1 MSGSAS
7 SGAVDR
13 TGVAGPTRS
22 VRLTRPIRLKG
33 LVSLVR
39 RWPEAPIA
47 VVGFVWMFWLAVSS
61 GQWFFADE
69 WDFIATRSRPPLSSA
84 ASVADML
91 LTPHNE
97 HWSTLPILIYRAV
110 FGLVGLRA
118 YWPYLVVLYTF
129 HAVVIVLIV
138 RLLRRHGASAATR
151 CFAVGMF
158 VVYGA
163 GAENLLWA
171 FQFAWMAACI
181 AGLLVVEIVDVPVE
195 RCTRSRVALAW
206 VVGVAGL
213 MCAGVGVSMVA
224 AGVFTAWLRWGWRR
238 AFVVA
243 SVPAAVQVLWTVAYG
258 RNSSPTNTP
267 ATTIPHRAVG
277 YAWRAL
283 STTIDRTVGLP
294 GVGPLV
300 LVGLI
305 VVVVRSFPE
314 LRASDAAL
322 LGLAAACVP
331 FLGLVAVGRIDVD
344 NPNASRYSYVLFVL
358 LAPLVFVLID
368 RLVRAQMEHDRATG
382 GRVIPWSK
390 LAAAVGALAVIT
402 SVGSLADAADRE
414 GVVERQTKRTI
425 VAAFAVARSNFAAAN
440 AIPDPQSGDLTI
452 AGVRNLLRQ
461 GEAPTGPV
469 DRQSLATVLA
479 QSSVDVTPEPRIP
492 LDGRSITIASLGR
505 MTAAPVESGC
515 VGFFPQGPNPQVS
528 LLPRRPASIKIVP
541 LVDGTL
547 GIVVRRDG
555 RSAEARPIA
564 VVANNPVFVNLADP
578 RNEYVLSFPTDGQ
591 TKACG
596 IGQVLPGG

>member
-7 SGAVDR
+7 SGAVGR
-13 TGVAGPTRS
+13 TRWAGSTGAVRS
-22 VRLTRPIRLKG
+22 VLGVRIIRG
-33 LVSLVR
+33 VR
-39 RWPEAPIA
+39 RSPEVVIA
-47 VVGFVWMFWLAVSS
+47 AVGIGWMFWLAVSS
-61 GQWFFADE
+61 RQWFYADE
-69 WDFIATRSRPPLSSA
+69 WDFIAKRSRPPRSSF
-84 ASVADML
+84 ASLADML

-97 HWSTLPILIYRAV
+97 HWSTLPILVYRAV
-110 FGLVGLRA
+110 FGVVGLRA
-118 YWPYLVVLYTF
+118 YWPYLVVLYTC
-129 HAVVIVLIV
+129 HALVIALLV
-138 RLLRRHGASAATR
+138 RLLRRHGVSVATR
-151 CFAVGMF
+151 CFAVAIF

-181 AGLLVVEIVDVPVE
+181 AGLLIVEIVDVPIE
-195 RCTRSRVALAW
+195 RFTGSRVVAAW
-206 VVGVAGL
+206 IVGVAGL

-224 AGVFTAWLRWGWRR
+224 AGAFTAWLRWGWRR

-258 RNSSPTNTP
+258 RNSSPTSTP
-267 ATTIPHRAVG
+267 ATTIPHRVVG

-294 GVGPLV
+294 GVGALV

-314 LRASDAAL
+314 LRSGDAGL
-322 LGLAAACVP
+322 LGLAGACAP

-358 LAPLVFVLID
+358 MAPLVFVLVD
-368 RLVRAQMEHDRATG
+368 RLIRGQMDRDRLA
-382 GRVIPWSK
+382 GRRVVPWSK
-390 LAAAVGALAVIT
+390 LAAGVGALAVIT
-402 SVGSLADAADRE
+402 SVGTLADAADRE
-414 GVVERQTKRTI
+414 GVVETQTKRTI
-425 VAAFAVARSNFAAAN
+425 VAAFSIARSNFAADDAL
-440 AIPDPQSGDLTI
+440 PDRQSVDLTI
-452 AGVRNLLRQ
+452 SGIRKLLRQ
-461 GEAPTGPV
+461 GKNPPGSV
-469 DRQSLATVLA
+469 DPQSLTAVLA
-479 QSSVDVTPEPRIP
+479 QSSVDVTPEPRVP

-505 MTAAPVESGC
+505 MTATPVESGC
-515 VGFFPQGPNPQVS
+515 IGFFPQGPNPQVS

-547 GIVVRRDG
+547 GVVVRRDG
-555 RSAEARPIA
+555 RSAEARPVA

-578 RNEYVLSFPTDGQ
+578 RNEYVLSFPADGQ

-596 IGQVLPGG
+596 LGQSLPEG